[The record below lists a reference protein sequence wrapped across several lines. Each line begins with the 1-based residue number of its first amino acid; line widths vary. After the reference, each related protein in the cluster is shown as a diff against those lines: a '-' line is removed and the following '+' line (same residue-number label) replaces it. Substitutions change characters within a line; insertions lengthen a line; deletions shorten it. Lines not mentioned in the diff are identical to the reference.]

1 LRGRKTHEP
10 IRNPTGFARLY
21 EQHHRPWHV
30 AGRFAA
36 RLFERA
42 ESGIDTYTRRNFVGT
57 AGTVYYNRYSQNV
70 RGNALYLYEDVVSLV
85 AIQNGD
91 GQAIPL
97 GSVWLEPRNAGPP
110 YRIVRFHSQY
120 VYIWNTD
127 SDVTISGT
135 FGFST
140 TAPETIKMATLEYAS
155 HIFRTKDVGPLDVAG
170 NPDMG
175 EVKYPKGMPESVK
188 IKLSPFR
195 SRSGGVV

>member
-1 LRGRKTHEP
+1 MSRYATLLDLRDYMSSTTDLGTSQDGLLQDCL
-10 IRNPTGFARLY
+10 NAS
-21 EQHHRPWHV
+21 
-30 AGRFAA
+30 
-36 RLFERA
+36 

-127 SDVTISGT
+127 ADVIISGT

-140 TAPETIKMATLEYAS
+140 TAPETIKLATLEYAAY
-155 HIFRTKDVGPLDVAG
+155 IFRLKDTSPGDVAG
-170 NPDMG
+170 TSAMG
-175 EVKYPKGMPESVK
+175 EVVFPKGMPESVK